1 MAARTVKNEVAVAT
15 TLRVQKSTRGR
26 KAGRSTDMLARFA
39 TLDAVVQ
46 GVKIDVERTEGEVA
60 YSAFILP
67 TDFVQEVG
75 KSNLSGIVGEW
86 AKDRA
91 FTKRIHTER
100 DEMGQAH
107 VLLELK

>member
-1 MAARTVKNEVAVAT
+1 MAARIKNEVAAPT

-67 TDFVQEVG
+67 ESFVQEVG
-75 KSNLSGIVGEW
+75 KGLSGIVGAW
-86 AKDRA
+86 AKDRQ